1 MSKLSSCD
9 YLTKVWLNNFEEFDT
24 ELSRAKNDGF

>member
-1 MSKLSSCD
+1 MSKLYSCD

-24 ELSRAKNDGF
+24 ELPRAKNDGF